1 MTTTYTDGNPD
12 PGLGQVLKR
21 RIIIQT
27 LNIHINL
34 KKIFVGGGGKY
45 NYMNRWK
52 DRSCHVNGTNVE
64 IEIQYN
70 RSNRLI

>member
-1 MTTTYTDGNPD
+1 MTTTYADGNPE
-12 PGLGQVLKR
+12 PGLGQALKR

-34 KKIFVGGGGKY
+34 KK
-45 NYMNRWK
+45 MNRWK